1 MVTLCKHCY
10 PHCDFCI
17 YSEYH
22 YLELN
27 KERVHVS
34 VDGCKLHLD
43 NHHQWL
49 AKNLEYVKIFI
60 VTKQIKIERR
70 SFKLLFF

>member
-1 MVTLCKHCY
+1 MVLRKDDLY
-10 PHCDFCI
+10 DCI

-27 KERVHVS
+27 RERVHVS

-49 AKNLEYVKIFI
+49 AKNLEYCKDFHCYKVDKD
-60 VTKQIKIERR
+60 KKGE
-70 SFKLLFF
+70 L

>member
-17 YSEYH
+17 YSECS

-49 AKNLEYVKIFI
+49 AKNLEYCEDFHCYKVDKDQ
-60 VTKQIKIERR
+60 KEE
-70 SFKLLFF
+70 L

>member
-17 YSEYH
+17 HAKYH
-22 YLELN
+22 CLEPN
-27 KERVHVS
+27 NERVRVS

-43 NHHQWL
+43 DHHQWL
-49 AKNLEYVKIFI
+49 AKNLEYCLDFHCCKVDKDR
-60 VTKQIKIERR
+60 KEEH
-70 SFKLLFF
+70 

>member
-10 PHCDFCI
+10 PHCGFCI
-17 YSEYH
+17 YAEYH

-27 KERVHVS
+27 KKRVHVS

-43 NHHQWL
+43 DHHQWL
-49 AKNLEYVKIFI
+49 AKNLDYC
-60 VTKQIKIERR
+60 
-70 SFKLLFF
+70 